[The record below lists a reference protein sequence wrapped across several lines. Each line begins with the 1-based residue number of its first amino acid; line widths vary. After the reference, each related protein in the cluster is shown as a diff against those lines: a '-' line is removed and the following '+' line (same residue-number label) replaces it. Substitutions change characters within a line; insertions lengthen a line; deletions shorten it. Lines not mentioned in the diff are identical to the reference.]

1 MVPPQIPD
9 LPSLAKSLNSN
20 GVDYI
25 VLGGLAVMM
34 HGGDTVTNDADISVA
49 VNKNNLDR
57 LVAALA
63 PLNPR
68 PLRLA
73 PGAAWE
79 FDIKCI
85 RGPWTLFMTDVGRV
99 DLVFRFP
106 EPISYA
112 ELRSNAVDIEVEG
125 VKIQVMSIQDL
136 IRIKEQTGRDKDQ
149 VHVHILRAILSERER
164 LMNEN
169 G

>member
-34 HGGDTVTNDADISVA
+34 HGGDTVTHDADISVA
-49 VNKNNLDR
+49 VNKSNLDR
-57 LVAALA
+57 LVSALT

-73 PGAAWE
+73 LGAAWE

-106 EPISYA
+106 KPISYA
-112 ELRSNAVDIEVEG
+112 ELRSNAIDIDVEG
-125 VKIQVMSIQDL
+125 VKIPVMSIHDL
-136 IRIKEQTGRDKDQ
+136 IRIKEQTGREKDQ
-149 VHVHILRAILSERER
+149 LHVRILRAILSERER
-164 LMNEN
+164 LLTEN